1 MSNDQL
7 ELNGLQDAMSSLARS
22 IDVVREYEYLEE
34 KVQEVLRSGV
44 IQNFEIAY
52 ESSWKHIK
60 RWLELN
66 LGSDSLTPFS
76 IKLLIRRAAE
86 CELITD
92 SNLWMEFHNARNST
106 SHLYS
111 EKTAR
116 EVFDKALE
124 FLPYGLDLITKLK
137 ERL

>member
-1 MSNDQL
+1 MSDDQL
-7 ELNGLQDAMSSLARS
+7 ELTSLQDAMSSLARS
-22 IDVVREYEYLEE
+22 IEVVREYEYLEE

-52 ESSWKHIK
+52 EFSWKHIK

-66 LGSDSLTPFS
+66 LGSGSLTPFS

-92 SNLWMEFHNARNST
+92 SDLWLEFHKARNST
-106 SHLYS
+106 SHIYS
-111 EKTAR
+111 KESAK

-124 FLPYGLDLITKLK
+124 FLPQGLDLLEKLE